1 MSGIPANE
9 LKILIAKAAGRCAFR
24 GCGKMLVTTSLEGA
38 DPVFS
43 GEACHII
50 AQSRQGPRGNL
61 IVTEGQRDH
70 HTNLVLMCQEHHLLI
85 DRRPE
90 VYSVG
95 VLRTL
100 KEQHEK
106 NVSALDSRALPAPKM
121 QDEILRSTCFE
132 VTQMPGFEEVRNNPH
147 HSHPAGSARANGRKN
162 GKRHT
167 NSHLPQTQLKLAIAV
182 QQRRL
187 GQAKLK
193 QTREKLRR
201 SPKREPGIEG

>member
-9 LKILIAKAAGRCAFR
+9 LKILIAKSAGRCAFR

-61 IVTEGQRDH
+61 IVMEGQRDH
-70 HTNLVLMCQEHHLLI
+70 HTNLVLMCQEHHLVI

-95 VLRTL
+95 VLRTI
-100 KEQHEK
+100 KERHEK
-106 NVSALDSRALPAPKM
+106 NVSALNSQALPAPKV

-132 VTQMPGFEEVRNNPH
+132 VTQLPGQIFSAPCGFKAGDEQEVRTRRKFDNYDGFTPFFLAEGKLFTFCDLRDKNNPFREVIAIKKVAM
-147 HSHPAGSARANGRKN
+147 SSVE
-162 GKRHT
+162 
-167 NSHLPQTQLKLAIAV
+167 QLSKD
-182 QQRRL
+182 Q
-187 GQAKLK
+187 
-193 QTREKLRR
+193 
-201 SPKREPGIEG
+201 